1 MSYGPTAAYFA
12 ASNSQDAAK
21 KRFERGSFLG
31 DTKQEKAASAAR
43 FENANSAS
51 LMDDTTRKVK
61 AFLES
66 AAKAGSMVDAKAA
79 VGGIKNIKNATADDA
94 WDASGLETDLNEAI
108 RVTKANGFDTERAAP
123 PPRKP
128 ATAGRRPKSR
138 GRGRKSRRRQTRRK
152 TSRRKQ

>member
-1 MSYGPTAAYFA
+1 MSYNSTDAFIAAT
-12 ASNSQDAAK
+12 N
-21 KRFERGSFLG
+21 
-31 DTKQEKAASAAR
+31 AAR
-43 FENANSAS
+43 KPREYDATFGYTKKEKDEGAAHLDDMAHAS

-61 AFLES
+61 AFLQS

-79 VGGIKNIKNATADDA
+79 VGGIKNIKNSIADDA

-128 ATAGRRPKSR
+128 ATAGRRHKS
-138 GRGRKSRRRQTRRK
+138 RGRKSRGRRQPRRK